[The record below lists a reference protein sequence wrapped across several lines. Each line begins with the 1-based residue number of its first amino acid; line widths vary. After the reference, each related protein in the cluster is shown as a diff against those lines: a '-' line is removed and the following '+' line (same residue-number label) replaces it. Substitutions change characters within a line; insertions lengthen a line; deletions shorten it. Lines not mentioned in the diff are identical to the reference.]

1 MWRDNL
7 NEFRLVFFGTSTVDF
22 INNVGNKGGALS
34 LYRGSVIRFAILEG
48 NTIRNSVT
56 IKLTF
61 VFNSAIYGGAI
72 YVEDRDYIDPFNHN
86 FSRSVFCTVNFEDNV
101 RLHFANNT
109 ARFGGDDIYGG
120 WIDINNNYGHGN
132 AKFNILDQDITMT
145 SDPIRVCKC
154 TNSSPNC
161 TIIEEEMEL
170 FPGQIFTLEIVAVG
184 YGYGTV
190 KTFVSATL
198 DLQLYGLVFNN
209 NSNQD
214 ARIGELEKVQNVER
228 SCILVNYTIFFTQ

>member
-1 MWRDNL
+1 M
-7 NEFRLVFFGTSTVDF
+7 
-22 INNVGNKGGALS
+22 
-34 LYRGSVIRFAILEG
+34 
-48 NTIRNSVT
+48 
-56 IKLTF
+56 
-61 VFNSAIYGGAI
+61 
-72 YVEDRDYIDPFNHN
+72 
-86 FSRSVFCTVNFEDNV
+86 

-120 WIDINNNYGHGN
+120 WIDVNNNYGRGN
-132 AKFNILDQDITMT
+132 AKFNILDQDITVFEGNKDTMT

-154 TNSSPNC
+154 ANSSPNC
-161 TIIEEEMEL
+161 TTIEEEMEP

-228 SCILVNYTIFFTQ
+228 SYTLVNYTIFFTQ